1 MKTFLMLLCVWLLP
15 AMGQEAP
22 SSADPALSYDA
33 LVVVHITGLNDASL
47 AQLSMLVG
55 RDKSVS
61 MEDSCGWSGVVVVR
75 CSDIAVSE
83 RADVIQLA
91 RRQLSS
97 AGIEQGVEYLHVHAE
112 PRGTGKC

>member
-1 MKTFLMLLCVWLLP
+1 MKTFLMLLWVWLLP
-15 AMGQEAP
+15 AVGHEAT
-22 SSADPALSYDA
+22 SSTAPALSYDA

-47 AQLSMLVG
+47 AQLSKLVG

-61 MEDSCGWSGVVVVR
+61 MEYSCAWSGVVVLKFT
-75 CSDIAVSE
+75 DIAVSE

-97 AGIEQGVEYLHVHAE
+97 AGIEQGVEFLHVHAE